1 MNTISFHADHE
12 HTAMTQ
18 WAIEFSMDTN
28 VSADDSKLLITVS
41 DSMESVRIQFEKRNA
56 DEYPIWKDALLDTA
70 DKFNKIKGE
79 EIAAVEKVL
88 EEATM
93 NGNVSH
99 SNL

>member
-1 MNTISFHADHE
+1 
-12 HTAMTQ
+12 MTQ